1 MLLVKTVEGHMKTR
15 HMKVYVILSG
25 RSLKPGGLSPKEYLV
40 GNSHALAG
48 DMKIGLDKMG

>member
-15 HMKVYVILSG
+15 HMKAYVILSG